1 MSKIEKISSMNKPH
15 NKQKPKEKVN
25 GKQQNDNEF
34 QQRCE
39 QYRHSLKVQ
48 IKDNDENTHY
58 KNYMLFLKLI
68 ILIIIKINDD
78 LCIKEDIEEKDKNT
92 EI

>member
-48 IKDNDENTHY
+48 IKDNDEIKPDKSNMKQYGQHTRFSPGT
-58 KNYMLFLKLI
+58 NYIMQQSRLGL
-68 ILIIIKINDD
+68 NRDD
-78 LCIKEDIEEKDKNT
+78 D
-92 EI
+92 